1 MVNVLLHEDAVQND
15 ILLEVIEVER
25 FLENRD
31 VEIYDFELVE
41 QGASVSPLLY
51 LLSAFVLMMV
61 CLSLLDFFLGWQH
74 RR

>member
-1 MVNVLLHEDAVQND
+1 MVKALQYEDAVQNNV
-15 ILLEVIEVER
+15 LLEVTNAEC

-51 LLSAFVLMMV
+51 LLSAFVLVMV
-61 CLSLLDFFLGWQH
+61 CLSLFDFFLGWQH
-74 RR
+74 WR

>member
-1 MVNVLLHEDAVQND
+1 MVNVLLYEDAVQND

-31 VEIYDFELVE
+31 VEIYDFELV
-41 QGASVSPLLY
+41 GPNASVSPLLY

-61 CLSLLDFFLGWQH
+61 CLSLFDFFLGWQH
-74 RR
+74 WR

>member
-1 MVNVLLHEDAVQND
+1 MVNVLQYEDAVQND
-15 ILLEVIEVER
+15 VLLEVIEIEC

-61 CLSLLDFFLGWQH
+61 CLSLFDFFLGWQH
-74 RR
+74 WR